1 MSKLAGVALC
11 LFFFQTNA
19 FAETKIDFGAL
30 ISSSQEEQQQLHVAV
45 LTWTPQA
52 DLLAGLD
59 QEREGLRLREG
70 SSETKI
76 RLKHKV
82 LKK

>member
-11 LFFFQTNA
+11 LFFFQVSA

-30 ISSSQEEQQQLHVAV
+30 ISSSQEQQKQLHVAV
-45 LTWTPQA
+45 LTWTPEA
-52 DLLAGLD
+52 DLLSNLD

-76 RLKHKV
+76 RLKQRA